1 MRRKRIRLYLRALA
15 VSVAVVPVVA
25 VAAGCDPSG
34 AAAPTPGLAARGTVV
49 TTVKPTRQ
57 DLTNQLSLSG
67 TVALDPV
74 FGLVAPVA
82 GQVRYADVKR
92 PKSTPT
98 KPTRVATV
106 YSSDGKGHPVS
117 VPAGAVFDG
126 RLLDDRSAVTA
137 GMPIVSA
144 KQIGYGIVAD
154 IDGAQAYQISDSLG
168 SVKAQ
173 IKGGPGPFA
182 CTPLG
187 TIAAL
192 PAGTIPT
199 QPPPA
204 APSAGPTMGPVPVMT
219 PPGADEGSG
228 GQGSDPTGLRLVC
241 TAPAGVR
248 LINGAAAT
256 VAVVTARA
264 TNVLV
269 LPVEA
274 VAGQQGTG
282 QVDVVGP
289 DGTRQTRSVVLGLT
303 DGKMVQIKSG
313 LTGQETI
320 AVPGPDLPTPPP
332 DTAGPGG
339 VIK

>member
-1 MRRKRIRLYLRALA
+1 MRKLIRQYLCALA
-15 VSVAVVPVVA
+15 VALVAVT
-25 VAAGCDPSG
+25 AGCGSSG
-34 AAAPTPGLAARGTVV
+34 AKPTTPGLAARGTIV

-57 DLTNQLSLSG
+57 DLANRLSLSG
-67 TVALDPV
+67 TVTLDPV
-74 FGLVAPVA
+74 FGLASPVA
-82 GQVRYADVKR
+82 GQVRYADVKA
-92 PKSTPT
+92 PKATPT

-106 YSSDGKGHPVS
+106 YSSDGKGHPVE

-126 RLLDDRSAVTA
+126 RLLDDRSTVTA

-144 KQIGYGIVAD
+144 KQVGYGIVAD
-154 IDGAQAYQISDSLG
+154 IDGGQAYQISDTLG
-168 SVKAQ
+168 SVQVQVKN
-173 IKGGPGPFA
+173 GPGPFS

-199 QPPPA
+199 QPPA
-204 APSAGPTMGPVPVMT
+204 SVPSAGPTQGPGPVFT
-219 PPGADEGSG
+219 PPGGVGQDGG

-256 VAVVTARA
+256 VQMVTAKA

-274 VAGQQGTG
+274 VAGQQGKG
-282 QVDVVGP
+282 EVDVVGP
-289 DGTRQTRSVVLGLT
+289 DGGRQTREVVLGLT
-303 DGKMVQIKSG
+303 DGKMVEIRSG

-332 DTAGPGG
+332 NTTGPGPIG
-339 VIK
+339 FSK